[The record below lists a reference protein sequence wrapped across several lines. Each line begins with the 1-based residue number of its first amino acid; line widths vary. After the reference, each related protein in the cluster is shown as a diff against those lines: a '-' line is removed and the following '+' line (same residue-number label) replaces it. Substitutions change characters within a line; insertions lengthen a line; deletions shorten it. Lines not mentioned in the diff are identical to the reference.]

1 MLGTDLV
8 LFLAL
13 RARLASLSVAVL
25 TYCLLVGMVASL
37 WRRFRG
43 CSSVDCVVWVFLP
56 VGLRLVYRLAR
67 SPRLLLLELFPS
79 FKFRVA
85 ALAGLLFRSSCTC
98 LVSSGTAAS
107 RMFEYGLALSGLS
120 GCSPLGVL
128 PPRFPLG
135 CLLTLWVASAA
146 AWGLASHFSLAF
158 SFGVVVAPWFL
169 VGVLQRFSP
178 PGGFLLQV
186 S

>member
-1 MLGTDLV
+1 MLLGR
-8 LFLAL
+8 L
-13 RARLASLSVAVL
+13 RRPGVPP
-25 TYCLLVGMVASL
+25 
-37 WRRFRG
+37 R
-43 CSSVDCVVWVFLP
+43 
-56 VGLRLVYRLAR
+56 GLRLVYRLAR
-67 SPRLLLLELFPS
+67 SPRLLLLELFAS
-79 FKFRVA
+79 FTFRVA
-85 ALAGLLFRSSCTC
+85 ALAGLLFGSSCTC

-107 RMFEYGLALSGLS
+107 LMFDGSLALGGLS

-135 CLLTLWVASAA
+135 CLLPFWVASAA
-146 AWGLASHFSLAF
+146 AWELASRFSLTF

-178 PGGFLLQV
+178 PGGFLLQF